1 MNRSQL
7 ISLAVRILLAV
18 LIIGAAAIS
27 HQH

>member
-1 MNRSQL
+1 MNRGQL
-7 ISLAVRILLAV
+7 ISLAVRILLAA